1 MGRGLERLARLLTS
15 LDIKYMHEDCV
26 IDTLLRADYIYR
38 ESCKYCPFLTHPSL
52 CMLGLDVRLL
62 K

>member
-1 MGRGLERLARLLTS
+1 MGRGLERLARLTS
-15 LDIKYMHEDCV
+15 LDIKYMREDCV
-26 IDTLLRADYIYR
+26 IDALLRADYIY
-38 ESCKYCPFLTHPSL
+38 ENCKYCPFLTHPSL

>member
-26 IDTLLRADYIYR
+26 IDALLRADYIYH
-38 ESCKYCPFLTHPSL
+38 ENCKYCPF
-52 CMLGLDVRLL
+52 
-62 K
+62 